1 VNVAQHRDFLAS
13 HYAIVGGVS
22 RVFNFSF
29 SAALFFLIFSTSYSF
44 PQVDTKVF
52 SMDTLISYV
61 DELQGYQAL
70 VPVMKSALFTVL
82 LWRGHFPITLHV
94 PTLSPRPVNLEQ
106 PSRSLLRRLFKPVTL
121 KLPLHSIVA
130 FLVGILLAEDYNLF
144 PSFLLFGIAWVL
156 LGTMEYQNSHPSP
169 WRKKRTYLE
178 HLQVLVFNRQFT
190 DTIGS
195 YENNDEIEKYK
206 EEEAR
211 RKLTHED
218 EAAKEAMKAQRDAK
232 ERKAE
237 EKVAIVSEKQRFGI
251 SLNIMQPI
259 LSPVQQNLG
268 RVIVYLRIAKSF
280 VTWEQSR
287 ASFWLVN
294 TCVLAGILLVG
305 IPWDFLIHW
314 AFRIAVW
321 IFLGP
326 WMKLVGILFVKGR
339 TREELR
345 EAEKERLHMRYQRL
359 VEARRSRQIK
369 REDAL
374 KLRSMK
380 RYMFGSWVVGV
391 PRFNENRYYDYP
403 LYPSHASPHVD
414 SSNPKS
420 SANFKGQHLE
430 LNMIPEREQKTVDE
444 NSSLASSATKDYGS
458 TK

>member
-1 VNVAQHRDFLAS
+1 
-13 HYAIVGGVS
+13 
-22 RVFNFSF
+22 
-29 SAALFFLIFSTSYSF
+29 
-44 PQVDTKVF
+44 
-52 SMDTLISYV
+52 MDTLTSYV
-61 DELQGYQAL
+61 DELQGYQAI
-70 VPVMKSALFTVL
+70 VHVMKWAVFTVL

-106 PSRSLLRRLFKPVTL
+106 PSQSLLQRLFKPVML

-156 LGTMEYQNSHPSP
+156 KEIWNTRIAIHRHGERNEPI
-169 WRKKRTYLE
+169 WNTYTFLSLIGN
-178 HLQVLVFNRQFT
+178 LQTRL
-190 DTIGS
+190 IA

-206 EEEAR
+206 EEEVR
-211 RKLTHED
+211 RKLEHEE
-218 EAAKEAMKAQRDAK
+218 EAAKEALKAQRDAK
-232 ERKAE
+232 EQKAE
-237 EKVAIVSEKQRFGI
+237 EKVAIVSAKQRFGI
-251 SLNIMQPI
+251 SLNIMQPV

-326 WMKLVGILFVKGR
+326 WMKLVDILFVKGR

-345 EAEKERLHMRYQRL
+345 EAEKERLHVRYQQL
-359 VEARRSRQIK
+359 VEARWSRQIK

-414 SSNPKS
+414 SSNPKI

-430 LNMIPEREQKTVDE
+430 LNMIPEREQTTVDE